1 MLEGLFFIIIIFLIM
16 DLYKKNRVL
25 RDQVDALSG
34 RKPVPH
40 DSSEEKTEE
49 PAAAEP
55 MVEPEAE
62 PVTPPAQPHRQVQPE
77 RRYVQAV
84 SEESA
89 PQARASEP
97 AKESALA
104 EAVRRF
110 ITGGNL
116 LVKIG
121 GIVFFLGLV
130 FLVKYAAEHNMISI
144 EVRLI
149 VIALGALVLTGIGWR
164 LREREGYYG
173 LVLQSLGIASFYLV
187 VFASAKL
194 YGLLTMPQAFVIML
208 IVVVFGSLLAVAQDA
223 VVLAVFSAAGGFLVP
238 ILTSDESG
246 SHIILFSYYALLNI
260 GILLIAWYRSWRILN
275 IVGFFSTFVIATAWG
290 VLRYEPALFASTEPF
305 LIFFFLLYLGVSILF
320 TSKQPFKIRTFIDS
334 TLVFGL
340 PLIAFS
346 LQATMVDRFEYGVFF
361 SAVAVGTVYLVL
373 FRWLSRY
380 EKMQMLSEAF
390 RAIAV
395 VFYTVAIPYA
405 LDDDITG
412 ALWALEASAIVWISL
427 KYKKSYGVL
436 FGIALELAAI
446 VLYVLSTVA
455 RETEGAFLNGI
466 FLGYVIVVVAAGF
479 TSYRF
484 WVHRTAEKDSM
495 LNTLSVLF
503 LGAGFLMWLLAGVLE
518 AERMAMPQGN
528 VLLIYTALS
537 AVLFAAAAVRYKW
550 SALEKVL
557 QFYLPL
563 GLVFFGGLLHHYTQ
577 THPFEGIGSISAG
590 LFFVVHYGLLV
601 RFESGWKLRMFLH
614 AAAMLTVVLI
624 LSRELQYAA
633 SLLSDIGALHY
644 CAFGALPALMLVV
657 ITKAERYFPSFI
669 SRNIEAYRLPG
680 GVGLSAVIG
689 LWELNGIARDG
700 AMPFMPY
707 IPLLSPLDLFQAL
720 GAAAFVLWLRHINR
734 TVAPLAERIAAKAA
748 GVLAFLYAT
757 VLLGRTVHFYGGVD
771 YTMTALGASL
781 LFQASL
787 SILWSLMGIAAMLV
801 GKRTGERPVWVAG
814 AGVLALVVFKLFMV
828 DLSGSGTVERIV
840 SFISVGALLLLV
852 GYFAPIPP
860 SKPKRTE
867 AETTG

>member
-1 MLEGLFFIIIIFLIM
+1 MFEVLFFIIIFFLIM
-16 DLYKKNRVL
+16 DLYHKNRVL

-34 RKPVPH
+34 RKPVTHIPRG
-40 DSSEEKTEE
+40 EKATK
-49 PAAAEP
+49 PASPA
-55 MVEPEAE
+55 PEAE
-62 PVTPPAQPHRQVQPE
+62 PEVEPVASTEKAHRQEKPQRRNVHAASQE
-77 RRYVQAV
+77 RAAQNTATG
-84 SEESA
+84 
-89 PQARASEP
+89 P
-97 AKESALA
+97 AKESAVA

-149 VIALGALVLTGIGWR
+149 AIALGALALTGIGWR

-173 LVLQSLGIASFYLV
+173 LVLQALGIASFYLV

-238 ILTSDESG
+238 ILTSDASG
-246 SHIILFSYYALLNI
+246 SHIVLFSYYALLNI
-260 GILLIAWYRSWRILN
+260 GILLIAWFRSWRILN

-305 LIFFFLLYLGVSILF
+305 LIFFFLLYLGVSVLF
-320 TSKQPFKIRTFIDS
+320 TSKQPFKIRAFIDS

-373 FRWLSRY
+373 FGWLSRY

-395 VFYTVAIPYA
+395 VFYTVAVPYA

-446 VLYVLSTVA
+446 VLYAVSTVG
-455 RETEGAFLNGI
+455 RETEPAFLNGI
-466 FLGYVIVVVAAGF
+466 FLGYVIVVVAACF
-479 TSYRF
+479 TAFRF
-484 WVHRTAEKDSM
+484 WVHRTDGKDSM
-495 LNTLSVLF
+495 LGTFSSLF
-503 LGAGFLMWLLAGVLE
+503 LGAGLLMWLLAGVLE
-518 AERMAMPQGN
+518 ADRIAMPLGN
-528 VLLIYTALS
+528 VLLIYTAAS
-537 AVLFAAAAVRYKW
+537 AVLFAAAAVRLGW
-550 SALEKVL
+550 SALENVL

-563 GLVFFGGLLHHYTQ
+563 GLVFFMGLLHHYTQ
-577 THPFEGIGSISAG
+577 SHPFEGIGSISVG
-590 LFFVVHYGLLV
+590 LFFAVHYGLLV
-601 RFESGWKLRMFLH
+601 RFESGWKLRTFLH
-614 AAAMLTVVLI
+614 AAAMLAVVLI
-624 LSRELQYAA
+624 LSRELQYAV
-633 SLLSDIGALHY
+633 SHLSDVTALHY

-657 ITKAERYFPSFI
+657 IATAERHFPPFI
-669 SRNIEAYRLPG
+669 RRNFEAYRLPG
-680 GVGLSAVIG
+680 GIGLSAVIG

-700 AMPFMPY
+700 AMAFMPY
-707 IPLLSPLDLFQAL
+707 IPLLSPIDLFQAA
-720 GAAAFVLWLRHINR
+720 GAAAFVLWLRHINQ
-734 TVAPLAERIAAKAA
+734 TVAPRAERIAAKAA
-748 GVLAFLYAT
+748 GALVFMYAT
-757 VLLGRTVHFYGGVD
+757 LILARAVHFYGGVD
-771 YTMTALGASL
+771 YNMFALSASL

-787 SILWSLMGIAAMLV
+787 SILWSLMGIAAMLL
-801 GKRTGERPVWVAG
+801 GKRTGERPVWLAG

-840 SFISVGALLLLV
+840 SFISVGTLLLLV

-860 SKPKRTE
+860 SE
-867 AETTG
+867 AKGTGKESEE